1 MIGQAFKSKWLSYGL
16 GSGPIFREIWLDL
29 GSSQK
34 VTMAF
39 LQNGDEGSNYG
50 GSETLGRA
58 AFYISD
64 DASSS
69 NDVAADDSGFTRC
82 TPDFLDGG
90 FKTLTNCEGR
100 YLILRRNTLAMESAA
115 SGTYMSINEIR
126 AFTVTNLLEGAS
138 VTEAPDPKNSTFVV
152 ENLIENLELRSNI

>member
-1 MIGQAFKSKWLSYGL
+1 MQWFSY

-100 YLILRRNTLAMESAA
+100 YLILRRNTLAMESGAG
-115 SGTYMSINEIR
+115 GTFMSINEIR
-126 AFTVTNLLEGAS
+126 AFTVTNLLDGAS
-138 VTEAPDPKNSTFVV
+138 VIEAPDPKNSTFVV